1 MVRVFN
7 RDNAA
12 HTGRKF
18 LTRCNGNLLRRHKSL
33 RHEQQSGAYAIKQR
47 RRKPVR
53 VRFVLHGIAHP
64 ETRVTGPRQV
74 NGRKTGNLGT
84 RSDPQHGLRRNILQ
98 QAFGTQPVQ
107 NH

>member
-7 RDNAA
+7 RNNAA

-18 LTRCNGNLLRRHKSL
+18 LTRCSGRLQRRHKPT
-33 RHEQQSGAYAIKQR
+33 RRKKQSDAYAIKQR

-64 ETRVTGPRQV
+64 ETRITGPRQV
-74 NGRKTGNLGT
+74 NRRKTGNLGT
-84 RSDPQHGLRRNILQ
+84 RSDPKYCLRRNILQ